1 LKGEKKVKSN
11 KKIGTDSWNQ
21 LQKITIVEQNL
32 KFVFITLQKRSD
44 IEAFKSKYGKLF
56 KKKKLE

>member
-1 LKGEKKVKSN
+1 MKRN

-32 KFVFITLQKRSD
+32 KFVFITLQMLS
-44 IEAFKSKYGKLF
+44 
-56 KKKKLE
+56 